1 MCESNRTV
9 TRDQVFTVFLVAF
22 EQEHAIHGV
31 DYFEKIGVGDP
42 VVLEKLA
49 AHTGKSVLEFLAPL
63 LNALV
68 KSEVLRVN
76 RMELLNL
83 ISSIL
88 VEVEVTNGLCI
99 VVHEDG
105 VTHLPDRQGSAV
117 EERLDAVL
125 GVLEI
130 ELGAQVLLEHALE
143 DDRLNLLVHDE
154 ALEFPVEKLVN
165 FSDFLQDCLVHY
177 LNTIASV

>member
-49 AHTGKSVLEFLAPL
+49 AHTWKSVLEFLAPL
-63 LNALV
+63 LNPFV

-83 ISSIL
+83 ISSVL
-88 VEVEVTNGLCI
+88 VEVEVTNGLSI
-99 VVHEDG
+99 GVHEDG
-105 VTHLPDRQGSAV
+105 VTHLPDR
-117 EERLDAVL
+117 
-125 GVLEI
+125 
-130 ELGAQVLLEHALE
+130 
-143 DDRLNLLVHDE
+143 
-154 ALEFPVEKLVN
+154 
-165 FSDFLQDCLVHY
+165 
-177 LNTIASV
+177 